1 MRHAIEDVEYA
12 EYLFD
17 RFYGIGSCESGGV
30 TRLGYTEVEDEM
42 HRALCALG
50 EEKGYGHFAD
60 QVGNTYLYRPQY
72 SMDEPFWLVGS
83 HLDSVIEG
91 GRYDGVAGIIAG
103 LLVMGWAERPTASR
117 ASAST
122 LNCTSSRA
130 RSWRNT
136 ATPWAS

>member
-17 RFYGIGSCESGGV
+17 RFYGIGSCASGGV

-50 EEKGYGHFAD
+50 EKKGYGHFAD

-103 LLVMGWAERPTASR
+103 LLVMGWA
-117 ASAST
+117 
-122 LNCTSSRA
+122 
-130 RSWRNT
+130 
-136 ATPWAS
+136 

>member
-50 EEKGYGHFAD
+50 EEKGYGPPHGTKA
-60 QVGNTYLYRPQY
+60 
-72 SMDEPFWLVGS
+72 
-83 HLDSVIEG
+83 
-91 GRYDGVAGIIAG
+91 AG
-103 LLVMGWAERPTASR
+103 R
-117 ASAST
+117 ASPRAP
-122 LNCTSSRA
+122 SR
-130 RSWRNT
+130 T
-136 ATPWAS
+136 

>member
-42 HRALCALG
+42 HRALCELG

-72 SMDEPFWLVGS
+72 SMDEPYLA
-83 HLDSVIEG
+83 
-91 GRYDGVAGIIAG
+91 GRLALGFGDRRRPLRRRRGHHRRAAGDELG
-103 LLVMGWAERPTASR
+103 RTR
-117 ASAST
+117 
-122 LNCTSSRA
+122 R
-130 RSWRNT
+130 R
-136 ATPWAS
+136 

>member
-50 EEKGYGHFAD
+50 
-60 QVGNTYLYRPQY
+60 
-72 SMDEPFWLVGS
+72 
-83 HLDSVIEG
+83 
-91 GRYDGVAGIIAG
+91 
-103 LLVMGWAERPTASR
+103 
-117 ASAST
+117 
-122 LNCTSSRA
+122 
-130 RSWRNT
+130 
-136 ATPWAS
+136 